1 MAKNSNVIGI
11 AAILLILAAGND
23 SGKPGMNYSG
33 GFGSASHG
41 SSSHGSSGHG
51 SDASGHGFPGEG
63 SGFGRKPGSAGRG
76 GVLGGILPPIEIGGI
91 LNDLHRLTFI
101 MNHMDNLGQM
111 ALNPSERPKLPPPSE
126 IISKAIPDLGNIIE
140 TVAPLLSVLGG
151 DSGGLGGFGNSGGFG
166 GFGGSGGFSNSDNF
180 GGFGNFG
187 NSGDLSDP
195 GSEKKNDIF

>member
-23 SGKPGMNYSG
+23 SGKPGMDHSG
-33 GFGSASHG
+33 GFGSGGRGAGHASRG
-41 SSSHGSSGHG
+41 ADSSSRNGI
-51 SDASGHGFPGEG
+51 
-63 SGFGRKPGSAGRG
+63 
-76 GVLGGILPPIEIGGI
+76 LGGILPPIEIGGI

-126 IISKAIPDLGNIIE
+126 IISKAIPDFGNIIE

-166 GFGGSGGFSNSDNF
+166 GFGDS
-180 GGFGNFG
+180 GGFGNSNNFG
-187 NSGDLSDP
+187 GSGDFGGAGDFGGS
-195 GSEKKNDIF
+195 GSENKNDIF